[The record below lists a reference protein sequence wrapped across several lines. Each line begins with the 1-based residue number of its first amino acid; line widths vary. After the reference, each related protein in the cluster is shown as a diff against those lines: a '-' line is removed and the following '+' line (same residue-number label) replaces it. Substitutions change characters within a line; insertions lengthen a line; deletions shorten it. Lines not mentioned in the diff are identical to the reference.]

1 MNYHHRSIPSLS
13 SSISSN
19 DTHSPRTSSSSINY
33 SCPNLKQSAP
43 LKLNTQ
49 IHQKRLSE
57 PLSPISPMTP
67 KVKRWDDSQLEMELA
82 EDDLIESSQKKV
94 RRNSSLRLKEKLQL
108 SESFIK
114 EKLRSHKREYSDDDI
129 LYYTTQNKNKTKLSR
144 SLKKVYDWL
153 F

>member
-1 MNYHHRSIPSLS
+1 MNCHHRSMPSLS

-19 DTHSPRTSSSSINY
+19 DTSSPRTSSSEY
-33 SCPNLKQSAP
+33 SQYFHNTNLKHSSSLKLITKIQQEPNLK
-43 LKLNTQ
+43 
-49 IHQKRLSE
+49 RFSE
-57 PLSPISPMTP
+57 PLPSVPTTP

-82 EDDLIESSQKKV
+82 EDDLIQSGQKKV

-114 EKLRSHKREYSDDDI
+114 EKFRHHKKEDDV
-129 LYYTTQNKNKTKLSR
+129 LVTTIKHKKLSKSFR
-144 SLKKVYDWL
+144 KVYDWL